1 VGGSLGALALNQVVP
16 EALALLAINERP
28 QVWHQTGPKH
38 HTVTQSGYD
47 KHQLVA
53 RVDAYIDDMGPA
65 YAWADL
71 VICRAGALTIS
82 ELAGVGMAAILVP
95 YPFAV
100 DDHQTANANILVQAQ
115 AAILLPQTQLSA
127 LTLSQHIRA
136 LQSHPSTLKN
146 MAAAA
151 LTCAA
156 PKAAYKVAQHCM
168 EITRG

>member
-1 VGGSLGALALNQVVP
+1 M
-16 EALALLAINERP
+16 
-28 QVWHQTGPKH
+28 
-38 HTVTQSGYD
+38 
-47 KHQLVA
+47 A

-115 AAILLPQTQLSA
+115 AAILLPQTKLSA

-146 MAAAA
+146 MAIKKPFDFEE
-151 LTCAA
+151 LKRIDGVGDVKLKKYG
-156 PKAAYKVAQHCM
+156 KAFIDVINK
-168 EITRG
+168 IN